1 MSRKPSLNLAVIG
14 NGALAAL
21 VDSDGRMVWCCWPR
35 LDGDPIFCALIDGA
49 QEERGLFAFR
59 PDESYTV
66 AQSYER
72 NTAILRTVVT
82 TASGSFAITD
92 FAPLFPIS
100 GRMHRPPMIVRR
112 I

>member
-66 AQSYER
+66 EQSYER

-82 TASGSFAITD
+82 TRVRLLRHHRFRAAVSDLRPRCI
-92 FAPLFPIS
+92 
-100 GRMHRPPMIVRR
+100 GRR
-112 I
+112 